1 MKDSLPNSVHRVKEK
16 FASIS
21 PYLNERSRRIWAAT
35 EARSYGR
42 GGISVVHQATGL
54 SRVTMRK
61 GLRELETDRPLS
73 SGRIRK
79 PGGGRKPLTVTQ
91 PELLHA
97 LEALVEPV
105 TRGDPESPLR
115 WTSKSTYKLA
125 AELTQQD
132 YQVGQRTVCQLLAAL
147 GYSLQANRKTREGA
161 SHPDRDAQFAYINEV
176 VKNFQHRGQP
186 VISVDTKKKEKIG
199 NFKNPGQEYCPKG
212 RPREVK
218 VYDFLDNA
226 LGKVIPYGVY
236 DLTQNTGWVSVGI
249 THDTAQFAVESIRH
263 WWYEMGRP
271 VYPAAQEI
279 LVTADCGGSN
289 GYRVRLWKVELQQL
303 ANELRVTLQ
312 VCHFPPGTSKWNKIE
327 HKMFSYISQNWRG
340 KPLLTRETVVN
351 LIGNTTTKTGLEI
364 QVRLDQRSYKKGIKI
379 SNEEFNQV
387 NIEKADFH
395 GEWNYR
401 IHPQGRN

>member
-1 MKDSLPNSVHRVKEK
+1 
-16 FASIS
+16 
-21 PYLNERSRRIWAAT
+21 
-35 EARSYGR
+35 
-42 GGISVVHQATGL
+42 
-54 SRVTMRK
+54 
-61 GLRELETDRPLS
+61 LETDHPLS
-73 SGRIRK
+73 SERIRK
-79 PGGGRKPLTVTQ
+79 PGGGRKSLTVTQ

-161 SHPDRDAQFAYINEV
+161 SHPDRDAQFASINEM
-176 VKNFQHRGQP
+176 VKEFQHRGQP

-199 NFKNPGQEYCPKG
+199 NFKNSGREYCPKG
-212 RPREVK
+212 RPQEVK
-218 VYDFLDNA
+218 VYDFLDKA

-289 GYRVRLWKVELQQL
+289 GYRVRLWKVELQHL
-303 ANELRVTLQ
+303 ANELQVILQ

-364 QVRLDQRSYKKGIKI
+364 QVRLDQRSYKKGIKV
-379 SNEEFNQV
+379 SDEEFNQV

-401 IHPQGRN
+401 IHPQWRN